1 MEKKRK
7 QESSHWTIPG
17 VFYGEVEAM
26 DAVQRVPAVVAQQ
39 EEWTGGAAHPV
50 METAKSEEM
59 AALVAEVA
67 LLKDTLKQFE
77 DRLKVVQLEH
87 KRERERLYQ
96 MVLLLKQEWERAR
109 DEHRYR

>member
-1 MEKKRK
+1 MEKKRR

-26 DAVQRVPAVVAQQ
+26 DAVQRVTALPQQ
-39 EEWTGGAAHPV
+39 EELSGRVSHPV
-50 METAKSEEM
+50 METGKTQELSTM
-59 AALVAEVA
+59 AAEIE
-67 LLKDTLKQFE
+67 LLKSTLGQVE
-77 DRLKVVQLEH
+77 ERLKLVQLEH

-109 DEHRYR
+109 DEHRHR